1 MTTRARVAVL
11 AGGTGGAKLAAGLAP
26 LLGDEL
32 AVITNTADDEEF
44 WGLHVSPDTDAVLYR
59 LGGIFNHETGWGVE
73 DETFAVQGALERYGE
88 DAWFGLGDR
97 DIATH
102 LIRSAA
108 MRNGATLTQAADELR
123 RRLGISAN
131 VLPVSND
138 RIRTRFDTDAGTLS
152 FQDFFVRHNC
162 EPAIRGISFEGAD
175 TARPTLE
182 ALQAL
187 SAAEIVIVG
196 PSNPLISIAPMQAVL
211 GDVID
216 AEKTAVV
223 SPLVAG
229 KSLKGPTVS
238 MMEQL
243 GHAASAL
250 GIAQFYAG
258 KARWFVLDERDHA
271 YQSGIA
277 ALGFSVV
284 TLDTV
289 MNGPHG
295 EQHFAGQ
302 LLERMT
308 GALQR

>member
-1 MTTRARVAVL
+1 
-11 AGGTGGAKLAAGLAP
+11 

-59 LGGIFNHETGWGVE
+59 IAGIFNHEAGWGVE

-108 MRNGATLTQAADELR
+108 MRSGATLTEAVDDLR
-123 RRLGISAN
+123 HRLGISAR

-138 RIRTRFDTDAGTLS
+138 PIRTRFDTDAGTLS
-152 FQDFFVRHNC
+152 FQEFFVRHQC
-162 EPAIRGISFEGAD
+162 EPAIRSITFEGAD
-175 TARPTLE
+175 TARPTPE

-187 SAAEIVIVG
+187 GVADIIIVG

-211 GDVID
+211 GDSLD
-216 AEKTAVV
+216 PEKTAVV

-229 KSLKGPTVS
+229 QSLKGPTVS

-258 KARWFVLDERDHA
+258 KARWFVLDQRDHA
-271 YQSGIA
+271 YQSSIA

-289 MNGPHG
+289 MNGPQG
-295 EQHFAGQ
+295 EQHFATQ
-302 LLERMT
+302 LVDELAKEP
-308 GALQR
+308 QR